1 MNYDDWKT
9 TPPDDRGFCPSCY
22 GPVEDFDD
30 ATPADSGEDYGEHSN
45 ERTAAC
51 TCGWTGW
58 ESDLLSRDDARR
70 EGREEA
76 AIARAE
82 ARMDEARDYRD
93 DVT

>member
-1 MNYDDWKT
+1 MGEWEASLDHWKT
-9 TPPDDRGFCPSCY
+9 TPPDDRGYCPSCY

-30 ATPADSGEDYGEHSN
+30 D
-45 ERTAAC
+45 TAIC
-51 TCGWTGW
+51 SCGWRG
-58 ESDLLSRDDARR
+58 DADALLSRDDARR